1 METKLISQENTLT
14 NARFEYTALER
25 NIFYQTLAELKPEHK
40 EGENTIVLSV
50 KDIQANTGV
59 SSSYHEYKRATKN
72 LLSRVYE
79 IEQDNGDFL
88 QVTMF
93 GSCRYR
99 KGTGLMEL
107 KLSEDIKPYL
117 FDLKESFTLLQL
129 EVAMAVSSKF
139 SKRMYEILCGWKNF
153 NKGVKEFDLLDLK
166 AMLDLYDPKTKKEQF
181 INWSDFEK
189 RVLKVAEKDLKRVN
203 ADIEFTYTPVKVGR
217 KFGKVIFKIKS
228 KDYQKRL
235 EFKEETPA
243 QYKSLL
249 AKGLTPE
256 QADRIL
262 ENNPI
267 EFVIAKL
274 HKFQLDNLEKK
285 IENPAGWCVKV
296 FGI

>member
-1 METKLISQENTLT
+1 M
-14 NARFEYTALER
+14 
-25 NIFYQTLAELKPEHK
+25 
-40 EGENTIVLSV
+40 
-50 KDIQANTGV
+50 
-59 SSSYHEYKRATKN
+59 
-72 LLSRVYE
+72 
-79 IEQDNGDFL
+79 
-88 QVTMF
+88 
-93 GSCRYR
+93 
-99 KGTGLMEL
+99 
-107 KLSEDIKPYL
+107 
-117 FDLKESFTLLQL
+117 
-129 EVAMAVSSKF
+129 
-139 SKRMYEILCGWKNF
+139 F
-153 NKGVKEFDLLDLK
+153 NKTKVILLLLLLLF
-166 AMLDLYDPKTKKEQF
+166 ACSSTSMQF
-181 INWSDFEK
+181 RSAK
-189 RVLKVAEKDLKRVN
+189 SAARAEKDLKRVN